1 MASECDRLCQSVA
14 VTKPTDSEAIPVP
27 SQPKTA
33 KTQRIDSTG
42 ELLLPLLAADTGPAR
57 EWADAARTDRVAPP
71 HELIEGDAHLN
82 VTRTFCFA
90 DLSGFTA
97 FTRDN
102 GPHAAVGLLGQFRR
116 IARNVAAKRGV
127 RVAKWLGDG
136 VMLVGTDAPPTIAS
150 GAHLVHEFSDSEIQ
164 VRVGIATGI
173 ALLFEGDDYIGE
185 PVNLAAKLCAAAH
198 PDQILAVAEPAD
210 LPDWVISED
219 NVTVRI
225 KGVGAIGGVRRL
237 RPNLSERS

>member
-1 MASECDRLCQSVA
+1 MTESTDAEANPGRNEA
-14 VTKPTDSEAIPVP
+14 ERAKP
-27 SQPKTA
+27 
-33 KTQRIDSTG
+33 QRADPAG
-42 ELLLPLLAADTGPAR
+42 EPLLPLLAADTGPAR
-57 EWADAARTDRVAPP
+57 EWADAAQTDRVAPP
-71 HELIEGDAHLN
+71 HELAEGDAHLN

-90 DLSGFTA
+90 DLSGFTV

-102 GPHAAVGLLGQFRR
+102 GPHAAVGQLGQFRR
-116 IARNVAAKRGV
+116 TARNVAAKRGV

-136 VMLVGTDAPPTIAS
+136 VMLVGTEAPPTIAA
-150 GAHLVHEFSDSEIQ
+150 GAHLVHAFSDSEIQ

-198 PDQILAVAEPAD
+198 PDEILAVAEPSD
-210 LPDWVISED
+210 LPEWVVSED
-219 NVTVRI
+219 NVTIRI

-237 RPNLSERS
+237 RVNLPKRP

>member
-1 MASECDRLCQSVA
+1 MTESAEA
-14 VTKPTDSEAIPVP
+14 EAIPGTNEPDRAKP
-27 SQPKTA
+27 S
-33 KTQRIDSTG
+33 RVDSTG

-57 EWADAARTDRVAPP
+57 EWADAAQTDRVAPP
-71 HELIEGDAHLN
+71 HELTEGDAHLN

-102 GPHAAVGLLGQFRR
+102 GPHAAVGQLGQFRR
-116 IARNVAAKRGV
+116 TARNVAAKRGV

-136 VMLVGTDAPPTIAS
+136 VMLVGTEAPPTIAS
-150 GAHLVHEFSDSEIQ
+150 GAHLVHAFSDSEIQ

-198 PDQILAVAEPAD
+198 PDEILVVAEPAD
-210 LPDWVISED
+210 LPEWVISED
-219 NVTVRI
+219 NVTIRI
-225 KGVGAIGGVRRL
+225 KGVGAIGGIRRL
-237 RPNLSERS
+237 RVNLPKWP

>member
-1 MASECDRLCQSVA
+1 MVE
-14 VTKPTDSEAIPVP
+14 
-27 SQPKTA
+27 
-33 KTQRIDSTG
+33 STG

-57 EWADAARTDRVAPP
+57 EWADAAQTDQVAPP
-71 HELIEGDAHLN
+71 HELAEGDAHLN

-102 GPHAAVGLLGQFRR
+102 GPHAAVGQLGQFRR
-116 IARNVAAKRGV
+116 ITRNVAAKRGV

-136 VMLVGTDAPPTIAS
+136 VMLVGTEAPPTIAS
-150 GAHLVHEFSDSEIQ
+150 GAHLVHAFSDSEIQ

-198 PDQILAVAEPAD
+198 PDEILAVAEPAD
-210 LPDWVISED
+210 MPEWVISED
-219 NVTVRI
+219 DVTIRI

-237 RPNLSERS
+237 RVNLPDRP

>member
-1 MASECDRLCQSVA
+1 MTESADG
-14 VTKPTDSEAIPVP
+14 EAIPGP
-27 SQPKTA
+27 NKPERA
-33 KTQRIDSTG
+33 KPQRVDSTG
-42 ELLLPLLAADTGPAR
+42 ELLLPLLATDTGPAR
-57 EWADAARTDRVAPP
+57 EWADAAQNDRVAPP
-71 HELIEGDAHLN
+71 HELAEGDAHLK

-97 FTRDN
+97 FTREN
-102 GPHAAVGLLGQFRR
+102 GPHAAVGQLGQFRR

-136 VMLVGTDAPPTIAS
+136 VMLVGTEAPPTIAL
-150 GAHLVHEFSDSEIQ
+150 GAHLVDAFSESEIQ
-164 VRVGIATGI
+164 VRVGLATGI

-198 PDQILAVAEPAD
+198 PDEILAVAEPAD
-210 LPDWVISED
+210 LPEWVISED
-219 NVTVRI
+219 NVTIRI

-237 RPNLSERS
+237 RVNLPGRP

>member
-1 MASECDRLCQSVA
+1 MTQ
-14 VTKPTDSEAIPVP
+14 TTGTEAIPSP
-27 SQPKTA
+27 NDPDKIRP
-33 KTQRIDSTG
+33 QRVDSTG

-57 EWADAARTDRVAPP
+57 EWADAAQTDRVAPP
-71 HELIEGDAHLN
+71 HELTEGEAHLN

-102 GPHAAVGLLGQFRR
+102 GPHAAVGQLGQFRR
-116 IARNVAAKRGV
+116 IARNVAARRGV

-150 GAHLVHEFSDSEIQ
+150 GAHLVHAFSDSEIQ

-198 PDQILAVAEPAD
+198 PDEILAVAEPAD
-210 LPDWVISED
+210 MPEWVISED
-219 NVTVRI
+219 DVTIQI
-225 KGVGAIGGVRRL
+225 KGVGEIGGVRRL
-237 RPNLSERS
+237 RVNLPRRS

>member
-1 MASECDRLCQSVA
+1 
-14 VTKPTDSEAIPVP
+14 VTKPTDTKAITVP
-27 SQPKTA
+27 EQPETA
-33 KTQRIDSTG
+33 KTPRIDSTG
-42 ELLLPLLAADTGPAR
+42 ELLLPLIAADSGPAR
-57 EWADAARTDRVAPP
+57 EWADAAQTDRMAPP
-71 HELIEGDAHLN
+71 HELSDGDAHLN

-102 GPHAAVGLLGQFRR
+102 GPHAAVGQLGQFRR

-136 VMLVGTDAPPTIAS
+136 VMLVGTEAPPTIAL
-150 GAHLVHEFSDSEIQ
+150 GAHLVHAFSDSEIQ

-185 PVNLAAKLCAAAH
+185 PVNLAAKLCAAAE
-198 PDQILAVAEPAD
+198 PDEILAVAEPGD
-210 LPDWVISED
+210 LPDWVTSED
-219 NVTVRI
+219 NVTIRI

-237 RPNLSERS
+237 RVKPPKSP